1 MSQIPTGTVTLLFT
15 DIEGSTLLLQQLGE
29 RYADMLATCRQLLRT
44 AFQQWN
50 GFEVDTQG
58 DAFFVVF
65 ARASNA
71 VSAVV
76 DMQRALARHD
86 WPSGAAE
93 AMRIGLHTGEPTRTA
108 EGYVGLDVHH
118 AARIM
123 SVGHGG
129 QVLLSQTIRELVKHN
144 LPDEVSLRDLGEH
157 RLKDLQLPGHIYQ
170 LIIADLPADFPL
182 LKTLDS
188 RPNNLPV
195 QLTQFIGRE
204 KEITAVQYF
213 FQREDA
219 RLMTLTG
226 PGGTGKTRLGLQV
239 AAELSDLFP
248 DGVYFVNLAPISDP
262 TLVVTAIAQTLDL
275 KEMGDQTLLV
285 LLKGY
290 LRDKHI
296 LLLLDNFEQVASAA
310 LQVVDLLATCP
321 KLKVIVTS
329 RTVLHVRGDQEFP
342 VPPLAVPD
350 PKHLPDL
357 VALSHYEAVE
367 LFVSRA
373 QAVKPEF
380 QLSNTN
386 APAIVEICARL
397 DGLPLAIELAAA
409 RIKLLPPQ
417 ALLARLGQRFA
428 VLTSGPHDAPARQQT
443 LRNTIAWSY
452 NLLEAQEQRLFRRLS
467 VFVGGCTLEAIEA
480 VCTTLDT
487 ESASWQ
493 VLDGVASLIDKS
505 LLQQTEQES
514 NELRLV
520 MFETIRE
527 HGLERLAE
535 SGETEAM
542 QEAHA
547 LYYLALAEQAEPHLK
562 GAEQGQWFARL
573 EQERDNLRVALTW
586 LLEAAA
592 RGRGE
597 EKGKQQAERALRLGV
612 ALYWFWYTAGPPSEG
627 RSFLERALSV
637 VAVVAT
643 PLRSRALFATSDLV
657 WAMGDLD
664 RAQTLAEESLRLC
677 QELRDTGGIANALMM
692 LQGVA
697 WLRNQYALARSYLE
711 EAEALFRE
719 VGDTW
724 SRGQCLTQLAQIST
738 AQGEYVRARTL
749 LEESRGL
756 YSTLG
761 DQRRLS
767 FVLYLLA
774 RVLFLSQG
782 DLAEAQA
789 LAEQSL
795 ALLREFKETWITHQ
809 ALYLL
814 GQMHVHQGEL
824 GLARE
829 LFEASLATGKETQW
843 DQWTTVMAQIG
854 LARVLALQG
863 EGEVARALYQESLAL
878 LHKIGDKESIAAC
891 LEGLGAVGAVQG
903 QPAWAA
909 RLLGAA
915 EALRQH
921 IGAPLP
927 PVYRNDYEQAVTAA
941 RSALGEK
948 AFASA
953 WAEGRIMTPE
963 QALAAEGQPL
973 LPMQTPLAKS
983 AATSPDGLTAREV
996 EVLRLLAQ
1004 GLTDAQIA
1012 EHLVLSLHTVHAH
1025 LRTIYSK
1032 LGVTSRSAATRYAF
1046 EHQLV

>member
-1 MSQIPTGTVTLLFT
+1 MRDLPTGTVTLLFT
-15 DIEGSTLLLQQLGE
+15 DIERSTLLLQQLGE
-29 RYADMLATCRQLLRT
+29 RYAEMLATCRQLLRT

-65 ARASNA
+65 ARASDA

-86 WPSGAAE
+86 WPSGAAV

-129 QVLLSQTIRELVKHN
+129 QVLLSQTTRELVKHN

-527 HGLERLAE
+527 HGLEHLAE

-643 PLRSRALFATSDLV
+643 PLRSRA
-657 WAMGDLD
+657 
-664 RAQTLAEESLRLC
+664 
-677 QELRDTGGIANALMM
+677 
-692 LQGVA
+692 
-697 WLRNQYALARSYLE
+697 
-711 EAEALFRE
+711 
-719 VGDTW
+719 
-724 SRGQCLTQLAQIST
+724 
-738 AQGEYVRARTL
+738 
-749 LEESRGL
+749 
-756 YSTLG
+756 
-761 DQRRLS
+761 
-767 FVLYLLA
+767 
-774 RVLFLSQG
+774 
-782 DLAEAQA
+782 
-789 LAEQSL
+789 
-795 ALLREFKETWITHQ
+795 H
-809 ALYLL
+809 
-814 GQMHVHQGEL
+814 
-824 GLARE
+824 
-829 LFEASLATGKETQW
+829 
-843 DQWTTVMAQIG
+843 
-854 LARVLALQG
+854 
-863 EGEVARALYQESLAL
+863 
-878 LHKIGDKESIAAC
+878 
-891 LEGLGAVGAVQG
+891 
-903 QPAWAA
+903 
-909 RLLGAA
+909 
-915 EALRQH
+915 
-921 IGAPLP
+921 
-927 PVYRNDYEQAVTAA
+927 
-941 RSALGEK
+941 
-948 AFASA
+948 
-953 WAEGRIMTPE
+953 
-963 QALAAEGQPL
+963 
-973 LPMQTPLAKS
+973 
-983 AATSPDGLTAREV
+983 
-996 EVLRLLAQ
+996 
-1004 GLTDAQIA
+1004 
-1012 EHLVLSLHTVHAH
+1012 
-1025 LRTIYSK
+1025 
-1032 LGVTSRSAATRYAF
+1032 
-1046 EHQLV
+1046 